1 MRRPTLGTYYQKS
14 EFRRR
19 HGPASWCTRSPQ
31 NACSGIPLLVS
42 QQQTIG
48 SVYPSNIIHK
58 IKTRQLYG
66 CILKWYMPNGGSL
79 LGKMISTGG
88 FGGASKMVI
97 SGMMLFTYTVVVPLE
112 VFHFE
117 VDSAVMSTMWLAE
130 NMGKRWV

>member
-1 MRRPTLGTYYQKS
+1 M
-14 EFRRR
+14 
-19 HGPASWCTRSPQ
+19 A
-31 NACSGIPLLVS
+31 PLLGAPGVHKTLVLGLPCLCPS
-42 QQQTIG
+42 SKPLDPFTPQT
-48 SVYPSNIIHK
+48 SYIHK
-58 IKTRQLYG
+58 IKTRELYG
-66 CILKWYMPNGGSL
+66 CILKWYMPNGGNL